1 MRFLILFFFFFLI
14 FFLLVIKGQKS
25 RVVGG
30 LSAFNGRHVSV
41 GTRNCCIQPKWKGFT
56 LNQFNAH
63 FFYTNK

>member
-1 MRFLILFFFFFLI
+1 MKFLVLFFSFSHFFFLP
-14 FFLLVIKGQKS
+14 VIKGHKS

-56 LNQFNAH
+56 LNQFNVH